1 MRADWRRA
9 GDDLLTAIII
19 GPGGVLY
26 RSVVELLPDGAGW
39 DWTVW
44 RRDAAPENS
53 QYGKASDRA
62 AAIAAVEDQL
72 RNCTATEWLSRAKRD
87 RHERA
92 APEKFERRLARLD
105 SNGKTEMFTNADPL
119 T

>member
-1 MRADWRRA
+1 MRADWCRA
-9 GDDLLTAIII
+9 GDNLLIAIII

-26 RSVVELLPDGAGW
+26 HSVVELLPDGAGW

-44 RRDAAPENS
+44 RRDAPPES
-53 QYGKASDRA
+53 SRYGKASDRA

-72 RNCTATEWLSRAKRD
+72 RNCTATEWLSHAKRD

-92 APEKFERRLARLD
+92 APEEFERRLDRPR
-105 SNGKTEMFTNADPL
+105 FQR
-119 T
+119 